1 MSAWGNLIDPE
12 HHVCYYLSSLIE
24 TYWHTRK
31 SSLHLCSTDFK
42 FFSLYCIPKYQLFI
56 SRELKIYPKY
66 PSLID
71 FKHFRTSLNVWKI
84 DHGHEVQYIYRLG
97 EKVTGVKQSERSVQ
111 KVSLS
116 GWYTFVRQGVMVT
129 PAYTVFILGTW
140 ICRHTD
146 VRQILRDSCTEKG
159 WFFNPCN
166 WGFIEVNSPSLP
178 NFLGAI
184 QFRTAN

>member
-116 GWYTFVRQGVMVT
+116 GDT
-129 PAYTVFILGTW
+129 PLWGKEWWLHQLTQSSYWAPGYADTQMWGKYWETVVQKKDDFSTP
-140 ICRHTD
+140 
-146 VRQILRDSCTEKG
+146 V
-159 WFFNPCN
+159 
-166 WGFIEVNSPSLP
+166 IEGL
-178 NFLGAI
+178 
-184 QFRTAN
+184 